1 MFASSSLG
9 APLICIAALYC
20 GQQFWFFGGYTLPTK
35 SLLCLAQIVVLVVAV
50 AVVAMKVV
58 DEVVATRAVDEVV
71 ATRAVDEVE
80 VEVEAEATAQAFEA
94 GEAED
99 EVEGLQ
105 WRTPNQSI
113 PAPNPEV
120 TKVEDS
126 FQSSLSA
133 GGGLGG
139 LSINAKFPHRP
150 GYGTKGKKVIL
161 WANYFEMIPSPDLL
175 LYRYNV
181 RVQPDAIGK
190 KLSQIVK
197 LLLQLPAYSDFQDD
211 IVTDFKSTLVS
222 RRRLGPGTA
231 DWTIPYRAEGEDEPL
246 ARAQTYRIRV
256 EETGTLTVSA
266 LMDYLTST
274 NVNAAYADKE
284 PVLQALN
291 IFLGHYAKS
300 SPGIATVGSSKS
312 FSLAQAT
319 PKLNL
324 GAGLTALRGFFSSVR
339 VATCRILVNVNVSH
353 AAFYD
358 AIRLD
363 QLIQSYGQATQ
374 RNRVK
379 LESFL
384 KRVRVKV
391 THLAEKKN
399 KSGQSVPRVK
409 TIFGLAH
416 KDDGYGLDHPPRVQI
431 FGAGSKAVEFYRGD
445 SPGAPSS
452 SSAGQ
457 AAGTPGG
464 KGKGKGKKGGAA
476 GHGPDPTAPQSGKYI
491 SVWDFFERVHKRSI
505 ASSDLPVVNVGNREN
520 PSYLPAEV
528 CVVMPGQNSQAKLDP
543 AQTQQMIRFAVRKP
557 WENANSIVQEGL
569 PTVGLLPQTNVKLGR
584 FGVSVTARLIT
595 VPGRVLNEPKVKY
608 KQDNFAQVRGGS
620 WNMQGIK
627 FNTGGTLHSWTYLMI
642 SMGNMPDAFSK
653 DSLSSTV
660 AQFHQALLNMGIH
673 ASPPRPGMRLMV
685 SGPDDTSIETTL
697 KNVPGDPKYARLV
710 LVILPI
716 AHTLLYNRIKHAGD
730 VKVGVHTVCVVGS
743 KFAKAQPQYFANVAL
758 KFNLKV
764 GGINQLVDNTRLG
777 IINEDKTMVVGV
789 DVTHPS
795 PGSASNAPS
804 VAGMVASVDRWLG
817 QWPADLRIQRS
828 RKEMVSE
835 LDSML
840 KSRLHLWKTQGK
852 HKTFPD
858 NLLVYRDGVSE
869 GQYSSVLDEELP
881 LLRKAC
887 AELYPP
893 PDTKKGLP
901 RITIIIV
908 GKRHHTRFYPTSA
921 SDADRSSNPQNGTVV
936 DRGVTEARNWDFFL
950 QSHTALQGTA
960 RPAHYYIVL
969 DEIFTK
975 QKIIPPFQ
983 NVADVLEDLTHSMCY
998 LFGRATKAV
1007 SICPPAYYADIVCER
1022 ARCYLSGL
1030 FDMSTPSATPAQ
1042 SVAGGGG
1049 STEAKTED
1057 VLIHPDL
1064 RNTMFYI

>member
-1 MFASSSLG
+1 
-9 APLICIAALYC
+9 
-20 GQQFWFFGGYTLPTK
+20 
-35 SLLCLAQIVVLVVAV
+35 AV
-50 AVVAMKVV
+50 DEVVV
-58 DEVVATRAVDEVV
+58 DEVVVDKVV

-80 VEVEAEATAQAFEA
+80 VEVEAEAMVQAFEV

-99 EVEGLQ
+99 GADRLHR
-105 WRTPNQSI
+105 RTPNEAT

-126 FQSSLSA
+126 FQRSLSA
-133 GGGLGG
+133 GGGFGA
-139 LSINAKFPHRP
+139 LSLDAKFPHRP
-150 GYGTKGKKVIL
+150 GYGTRGQNVVL

-175 LYRYNV
+175 LHRYNV
-181 RVQPDAIGK
+181 RVQPDAAGK

-197 LLLQLPAYSDFQDD
+197 LLLQLPAYSGFQED

-222 RRRLGPGTA
+222 RRSLGPGTA
-231 DWTIPYRAEGEDEPL
+231 DWTIPYRAEGEDEPR
-246 ARAQTYRIRV
+246 ANAQTYRIRV
-256 EETGTLTVSA
+256 EQTGILTVSA

-274 NVNAAYADKE
+274 NVNAAYADKL

-312 FSLAQAT
+312 FSLAQAS
-319 PKLNL
+319 PKWDL
-324 GAGLTALRGFFSSVR
+324 GAGLSALRGFFSSVR

-363 QLIQSYGQATQ
+363 QLIQNYSSVTGK
-374 RNRVK
+374 NPVK

-399 KSGQSVPRVK
+399 KSGQSIPRVK
-409 TIFGLAH
+409 TIFGLAR
-416 KDDGYGLDHPPRVQI
+416 KDDGHGLDHPPRVGN
-431 FGAGSKAVEFYRGD
+431 FGAGSKAVDFYLGN

-452 SSAGQ
+452 SSAGK
-457 AAGTPGG
+457 AAGTPGSI
-464 KGKGKGKKGGAA
+464 GKGKGKKGGAA
-476 GHGPDPTAPQSGKYI
+476 GHGPDPTGPQSGKYI
-491 SVWDFFERVHKRSI
+491 SVYDFFKTVHKRSI
-505 ASSDLPVVNVGNREN
+505 ANTDIPLVNVGNREN

-557 WENANSIVQEGL
+557 PENETSIVQEGL
-569 PTVGLLPQTNVKLGR
+569 PTVGLLPQTNVNLSR
-584 FGVSVTARLIT
+584 FGVSVTPRMIT
-595 VPGRVLNEPKVKY
+595 VPGRVLNVPRVKY
-608 KQDNFAQVRGGS
+608 KEDNAHVKYGS
-620 WNMQGIK
+620 WNMANIK

-642 SMGNMPDAFSK
+642 SMGNLKDAFDK

-660 AQFHQALLNMGIH
+660 AQFHQALKGVGI
-673 ASPPRPGMRLMV
+673 AAPPPMPGKRIVL
-685 SGPDDTSIETTL
+685 SGPDDTIIETTL
-697 KNVPGDPKYARLV
+697 KSVPGDSRHARLV

-716 AHTLLYNRIKHAGD
+716 AHTQLYNRIKHAGD
-730 VKVGVHTVCVVGS
+730 VKTGVHTVCVVGS
-743 KFAKAQPQYFANVAL
+743 KFANAQLQYFANVAL
-758 KFNLKV
+758 KINLKV
-764 GGINQLVDNTRLG
+764 GGINQLVDNPRLG
-777 IINEDKTMVVGV
+777 VINEDKTMVVGV

-817 QWPADLRIQRS
+817 QWPADLRIQKS
-828 RKEMVSE
+828 RQEMVSD

-840 KSRLHLWKTQGK
+840 KSRLHLWKTLGK
-852 HKTFPD
+852 HRAFPD

-869 GQYSSVLDEELP
+869 GQYATVLESELP
-881 LLRKAC
+881 LFRKAC
-887 AELYPP
+887 AELYPA

-908 GKRHHTRFYPTSA
+908 GKRHHTRFYPTVEK
-921 SDADRSSNPQNGTVV
+921 DADKSHNPSNGTVV
-936 DRGVTEARNWDFFL
+936 DRGVTEACNWDFFL

-975 QKIIPPFQ
+975 QKIVPPFQ
-983 NVADVLEDLTHSMCY
+983 NAADVLEDLTHSMCY

-1007 SICPPAYYADIVCER
+1007 SICPPAYYADLVCER

-1042 SVAGGGG
+1042 SVSGGGL
-1049 STEAKTED
+1049 STEARTED
-1057 VLIHPDL
+1057 VMIHPDL